1 MSNELDLQE
10 KTRMLDTYNKIE
22 SIVDSIGELGV
33 FPPLVWV
40 YTWDV
45 AKTMW
50 TSYMEGEDP
59 DYCTAMDLDELWER
73 FWIDADK
80 NGFSLQYGVEDLDDA
95 IRDWLMDIGA
105 VIDAVDEDEDDVLE
119 SESEEE

>member
-1 MSNELDLQE
+1 
-10 KTRMLDTYNKIE
+10 MLDTYTKIE

-59 DYCTAMDLDELWER
+59 DYCTAMNLEELWER
-73 FWIDADK
+73 FWIDADQ

-95 IRDWLMDIGA
+95 IRDWLMECGA
-105 VIDAVDEDEDDVLE
+105 VEPYEEDEDEDE
-119 SESEEE
+119 

>member
-1 MSNELDLQE
+1 MNSEMDLQE
-10 KTRMLDTYNKIE
+10 KTRMLDTYTKIE

-59 DYCTAMDLDELWER
+59 DYCTAMNLEELWER
-73 FWIDADK
+73 FWIDADQ

-95 IRDWLMDIGA
+95 IRDWLMECGA
-105 VIDAVDEDEDDVLE
+105 VEPYEEDEDEDE
-119 SESEEE
+119 